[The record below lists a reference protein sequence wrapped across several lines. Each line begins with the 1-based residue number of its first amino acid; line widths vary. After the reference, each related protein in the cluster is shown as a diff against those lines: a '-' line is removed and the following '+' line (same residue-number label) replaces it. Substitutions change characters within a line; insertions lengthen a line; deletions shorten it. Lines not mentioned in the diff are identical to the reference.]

1 MSIPQDFYSIP
12 VTLADG
18 RKTSMADWQ
27 GHALMIVNTASQC
40 GFTPQLETLQE
51 LFAEYAPRG
60 LFVIAMPCNQF
71 GAQEPGSNDDIVT
84 FCSTT
89 YSVEFPILEKA
100 DVNGENTHPLF
111 AYLKGD
117 GPDVAWNFEKFL
129 VSPQGEV
136 VARFDSRIEPDDMK
150 VIDVLEDI
158 LPI

>member
-27 GHALMIVNTASQC
+27 GHALLIVNTASQC

-117 GPDVAWNFEKFL
+117 GPDVAWNFETFL